1 MVEAELSSVT
11 LVQRSPTAILP
22 FKYFKT
28 LHQPRY
34 NKDSDIEVSDR
45 AEWGLPYPVL
55 GVMSS
60 MIFNNL
66 YSKDP
71 EPFDSLRKVGFESE
85 LPQTL
90 KIHERAGGHYL
101 DVGCSQKIIDG
112 KIKAKKGDI
121 ESFTPTGL
129 KFTDGSTLDADLII
143 FATGFIINIREEMEK
158 IVGPEVGNLLEDNN
172 GWDQEAEV
180 RGGWKRHG
188 RKCLPPAITDLS
200 TLTCCQQT
208 RQSGIRPETWGC
220 PDCFPDS
227 WHSRSKP
234 ILRERHLSHTP
245 KPHEL
250 CVVG

>member
-1 MVEAELSSVT
+1 MEISLVKMLTFCLAHDVAEDMVEAELSSVT

-22 FKYFKT
+22 YKYFKT

-45 AEWGLPYPVL
+45 AEWGLPFPIL

-60 MIFNNL
+60 TIFKNL

-71 EPFDSLRKVGFESE
+71 EPFDSLRKVGFEAE
-85 LPQTL
+85 LPQIL

-112 KIKAKKGDI
+112 QIKAKKGDI

-129 KFTDGSTLDADLII
+129 KFTDGTTLDADLII
-143 FATGFIINIREEMEK
+143 FATGFNTNIREEMEK

-172 GWDQEAEV
+172 GWDKEAEV

-188 RKCLPPAITDLS
+188 RKCL
-200 TLTCCQQT
+200 
-208 RQSGIRPETWGC
+208 
-220 PDCFPDS
+220 
-227 WHSRSKP
+227 
-234 ILRERHLSHTP
+234 TP
-245 KPHEL
+245 
-250 CVVG
+250 VVRLY

>member
-1 MVEAELSSVT
+1 MLTKSPAHDVAEDMVEAELSSVT

-22 FKYFKT
+22 YKYFKT

-45 AEWGLPYPVL
+45 AEWGLPFPVL

-60 MIFNNL
+60 TIFKNL
-66 YSKDP
+66 YSRDP
-71 EPFDSLRKVGFESE
+71 EPFDSLRKVGFEAE
-85 LPQTL
+85 LPQIL

-112 KIKAKKGDI
+112 KINAKKGDI

-143 FATGFIINIREEMEK
+143 FATGFNTNIREEMEK

-172 GWDQEAEV
+172 GWDKEAEV

-188 RKCLPPAITDLS
+188 RKYLIPSELPVYVNANLCDNRPSNLAHIRRLGHV
-200 TLTCCQQT
+200 QT
-208 RQSGIRPETWGC
+208 VFQIPSIPDQSG
-220 PDCFPDS
+220 S
-227 WHSRSKP
+227 
-234 ILRERHLSHTP
+234 
-245 KPHEL
+245 
-250 CVVG
+250 

>member
-1 MVEAELSSVT
+1 MFARILKWIPGHDVAEDMVAAELSSVT
-11 LVQRSPTAILP
+11 LVQRNPTAILP
-22 FKYFKT
+22 YKYFKT

-45 AEWGLPYPVL
+45 AEWGLPFPIL
-55 GVMSS
+55 GVVSS
-60 MIFNNL
+60 VIFKNL

-71 EPFDSLRKVGFESE
+71 EPFDSLNKLGFAAE
-85 LPQTL
+85 LPQIL

-112 KIKAKKGDI
+112 KIKAKRGDI

-143 FATGFIINIREEMEK
+143 FATGFNTNIREEIEK

-172 GWDQEAEV
+172 GWDKEAEV

-188 RKCLPPAITDLS
+188 RKCLSL
-200 TLTCCQQT
+200 
-208 RQSGIRPETWGC
+208 RQC
-220 PDCFPDS
+220 PVP
-227 WHSRSKP
+227 
-234 ILRERHLSHTP
+234 RES
-245 KPHEL
+245 
-250 CVVG
+250 